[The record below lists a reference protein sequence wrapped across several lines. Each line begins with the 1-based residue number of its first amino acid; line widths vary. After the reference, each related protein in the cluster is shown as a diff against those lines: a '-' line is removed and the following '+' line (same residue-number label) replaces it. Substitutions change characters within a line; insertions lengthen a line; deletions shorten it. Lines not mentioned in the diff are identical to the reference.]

1 MGKLLG
7 ELGDAPKIM
16 DKVLGELGDA
26 PKIMG
31 KARPFHDIKVWGGR
45 FNKYKNIHVHYLG
58 HTITSEDYVKVR
70 GLKV

>member
-31 KARPFHDIKVWGGR
+31 KARPFHDIKV
-45 FNKYKNIHVHYLG
+45 
-58 HTITSEDYVKVR
+58 
-70 GLKV
+70 